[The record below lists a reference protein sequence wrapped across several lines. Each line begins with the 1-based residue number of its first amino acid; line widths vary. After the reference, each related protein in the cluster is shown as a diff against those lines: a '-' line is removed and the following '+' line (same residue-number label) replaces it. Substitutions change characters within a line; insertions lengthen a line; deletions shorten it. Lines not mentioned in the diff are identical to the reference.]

1 MKTAGKNT
9 FSILYYKKENPQ
21 KSGSKA
27 PLFARVTVK
36 GQSTSFSLQLKVAPA
51 IWNAKAGRA
60 IGKSAEAKEIN
71 EILDGITTRLKN
83 VYNEFVK
90 YGENVNAFLV
100 KQAYLGNSVQYL
112 ISYFKVF
119 NEKIEK
125 GIGTRMAQSTFNKYD
140 LTLRRLVEFL
150 TKKHHGM
157 TDILFSQID
166 NDFITDFND
175 FLRDDYKMKKNS
187 VAKLVNIFKRIMS
200 KAMKNG
206 IIKKDPFVDF
216 NIETEHTDPT
226 FLTDIEL
233 ARIMTVKLSSDRLT
247 KVRDIFVFCCFTGL
261 SYGGKH
267 GKIDPV
273 GTV

>member
-90 YGENVNAFLV
+90 YSENVNAFLV

-112 ISYFKVF
+112 ISYFKAF

-140 LTLRRLVEFL
+140 LTLRWKTR
-150 TKKHHGM
+150 
-157 TDILFSQID
+157 
-166 NDFITDFND
+166 
-175 FLRDDYKMKKNS
+175 
-187 VAKLVNIFKRIMS
+187 
-200 KAMKNG
+200 
-206 IIKKDPFVDF
+206 
-216 NIETEHTDPT
+216 
-226 FLTDIEL
+226 
-233 ARIMTVKLSSDRLT
+233 
-247 KVRDIFVFCCFTGL
+247 
-261 SYGGKH
+261 
-267 GKIDPV
+267 
-273 GTV
+273 